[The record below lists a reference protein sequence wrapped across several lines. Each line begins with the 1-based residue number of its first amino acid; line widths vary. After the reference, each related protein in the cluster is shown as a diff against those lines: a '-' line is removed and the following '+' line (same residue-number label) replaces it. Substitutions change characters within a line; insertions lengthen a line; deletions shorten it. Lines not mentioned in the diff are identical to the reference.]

1 MNYQIRI
8 RGHLD
13 LSWQDWLAGL
23 QMVHEPSGTTLLS
36 GPLPDQAALFGVLLK
51 ISRLGLI
58 LLSLEVH
65 EAAESQEHRMQ
76 DAE

>member
-13 LSWQDWLAGL
+13 RCWQDWLAGL
-23 QMVHEPSGTTLLS
+23 QIVHEPSGTTLLS

-51 ISRLGLI
+51 INRLGLT
-58 LLSLEVH
+58 LLSLEARNGAASH
-65 EAAESQEHRMQ
+65 ETG
-76 DAE
+76 DDL

>member
-13 LSWQDWLAGL
+13 LCWQDWLAGL
-23 QMVHEPSGTTLLS
+23 RMVHEPSGTTLLS

-51 ISRLGLI
+51 ISRLGVI
-58 LLSLEVH
+58 LLSLEML
-65 EAAESQEHRMQ
+65 EDTESQAHLTR